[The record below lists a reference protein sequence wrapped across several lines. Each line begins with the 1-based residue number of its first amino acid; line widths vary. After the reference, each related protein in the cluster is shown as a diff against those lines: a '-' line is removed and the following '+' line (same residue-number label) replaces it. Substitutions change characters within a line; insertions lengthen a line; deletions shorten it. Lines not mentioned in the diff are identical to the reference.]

1 MLTFPVALV
10 KDATN
15 VLRHAGFRF
24 SKVKPDWEGLAHF
37 ADAESLATAH
47 GGTAR
52 RVAASTLPPNRTPSR
67 QKPLTDRTS
76 DLRSAAC
83 RAASCYPAL
92 AAVAVLVYL
101 SLLDNRSN

>member
-52 RVAASTLPPNRTPSR
+52 RVAAST
-67 QKPLTDRTS
+67 
-76 DLRSAAC
+76 
-83 RAASCYPAL
+83 PAPQSN
-92 AAVAVLVYL
+92 AVAAEAAE
-101 SLLDNRSN
+101 

>member
-15 VLRHAGFRF
+15 VLRHVGFRF

-37 ADAESLATAH
+37 ADAESLATLH

-52 RVAASTLPPNRTPSR
+52 RVAAST
-67 QKPLTDRTS
+67 
-76 DLRSAAC
+76 
-83 RAASCYPAL
+83 PAPQSN
-92 AAVAVLVYL
+92 AVAAEAAE
-101 SLLDNRSN
+101 